1 MRVLFGQPKQRA
13 DVKDER
19 VNDRVDTIIGAG
31 TVFTGD
37 LEIKGTLRV
46 DGRCEGKI
54 VSSGDVVIGESGL
67 VISTIEARNLQVAGT
82 VKGEIKT
89 AGILDISSTGK
100 VYGDI
105 EVGKV
110 IIADGAVFQG
120 QCRMK
125 IAEAQTPAPAKKE

>member
-1 MRVLFGQPKQRA
+1 MKFILGQPKPRA

-19 VNDRVDTIIGAG
+19 MNDRVDTIIGAG

-67 VISTIEARNLQVAGT
+67 IVSTVEARNLQVAGT

-89 AGILDISSTGK
+89 SGILDISSTGR
-100 VYGDI
+100 VYADI

-110 IIADGAVFQG
+110 IIADGAVFHG

-125 IAEAQTPAPAKKE
+125 IAEAQTTAQAKRE

>member
-1 MRVLFGQPKQRA
+1 MKALFGQRKPSA

-19 VNDRVDTIIGAG
+19 ANDKIDTIVGAG
-31 TVFTGD
+31 TVLTGD

-54 VSSGDVVIGESGL
+54 VSSGDVVVGEGGVVVSN
-67 VISTIEARNLQVAGT
+67 VEARNLQVAGT
-82 VKGEIKT
+82 VKGEVKT
-89 AGILDISSTGK
+89 SGVLEISPTGK

-110 IIADGAVFQG
+110 IIAEGAIFQG
-120 QCRMK
+120 QCRMH
-125 IAEAQTPAPAKKE
+125 IAEAETRAPANKE

>member
-1 MRVLFGQPKQRA
+1 MKVLFGQLKPRGG
-13 DVKDER
+13 VKDER

-37 LEIKGTLRV
+37 LEIKGSLRV

-67 VISTIEARNLQVAGT
+67 VVSTVEARNLQVAGT

-89 AGILDISSTGK
+89 SGLLDISSTGK

-110 IIADGAVFQG
+110 TIADGAVFQG

-125 IAEAQTPAPAKKE
+125 IAETETPAQAKRE